1 MIYRFLDGL
10 GRYFLFLGEVFHKP
24 EHGRE
29 YLKSFFREIEL
40 LGFSRPSP
48 WLLLFRSSWG
58 PS

>member
-29 YLKSFFREIEL
+29 YLK
-40 LGFSRPSP
+40 
-48 WLLLFRSSWG
+48 
-58 PS
+58 